1 MSSIQGSSS
10 NLAQAAR
17 TLAIEWENTKAYWR
31 DAKSEEFER
40 QYLTELPGHVAS
52 AVAAIEEIDTLLK
65 RVRSDCE

>member
-17 TLAIEWENTKAYWR
+17 TLAVEWENTKSSWR
-31 DAKSEEFER
+31 DAKSAEFEQR
-40 QYLTELPGHVAS
+40 YLTDLPGHVAN
-52 AVAAIEEIDTLLK
+52 AVAAMEEIDTLLK